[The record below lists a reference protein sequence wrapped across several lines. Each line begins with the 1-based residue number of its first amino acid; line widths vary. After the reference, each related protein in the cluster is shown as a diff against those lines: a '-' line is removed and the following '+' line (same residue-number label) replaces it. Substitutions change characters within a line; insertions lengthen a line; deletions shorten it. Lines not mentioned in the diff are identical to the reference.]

1 MGLYEEIS
9 KLSGYFNSL
18 RIHEGLL
25 VIDLKL
31 PIDWKVK
38 EIVGSRGN
46 KIQLQEGSKSK
57 TQKIVS
63 FFSSFEEKESV
74 ILEEEVLAII
84 KWNRETEEK
93 QLLLQQKMVELE
105 KVFHENDIN
114 SLRNL
119 DINFK
124 TNLLNL
130 NGETKIEPLV
140 REGNGEGPEGDTLPQ
155 E

>member
-74 ILEEEVLAII
+74 ILEEEVLAVI
-84 KWNRETEEK
+84 KWNIETEEK
-93 QLLLQQKMVELE
+93 QLLLQQKMIELE
-105 KVFHENDIN
+105 K
-114 SLRNL
+114 SQS
-119 DINFK
+119 
-124 TNLLNL
+124 TW
-130 NGETKIEPLV
+130 KI
-140 REGNGEGPEGDTLPQ
+140 
-155 E
+155 

>member
-46 KIQLQEGSKSK
+46 KIQLQKGSESK

-74 ILEEEVLAII
+74 ILEEEVLAVI
-84 KWNRETEEK
+84 KWNIETEEK
-93 QLLLQQKMVELE
+93 QLLLQQKMIELE
-105 KVFHENDIN
+105 KVFNENDIN

-130 NGETKIEPLV
+130 NGETKIGPLV
-140 REGNGEGPEGDTLPQ
+140 REGDGERPERDTTT
-155 E
+155 

>member
-1 MGLYEEIS
+1 MTLYEQIS
-9 KLSGYFNSL
+9 KLGGYFNSL
-18 RIHEGLL
+18 RLHEGLL
-25 VIDLKL
+25 VVDLKL
-31 PIDWKVK
+31 PIEWKVK

-57 TQKIVS
+57 TQKIIS
-63 FFSSFEEKESV
+63 FFSSFDEQESE
-74 ILEEEVLAII
+74 ILEEEVLAVI
-84 KWNRETEEK
+84 KWNKEREEK

-124 TNLLNL
+124 TSMLNL

-140 REGNGEGPEGDTLPQ
+140 REGNGEGPEGNTSPQ